1 MVILRF
7 LIVAACMA
15 TCMAMTACSSQSPL
29 ERVQQPGQASASGL
43 ELPPADALER
53 PTPQTANLPAR

>member
-1 MVILRF
+1 MVTIRF

-15 TCMAMTACSSQSPL
+15 MTACSSGSPL
-29 ERVQQPGQASASGL
+29 ERVQQPGQASVSGL

-53 PTPQTANLPAR
+53 PTPQTASLPAR

>member
-1 MVILRF
+1 MVTLRF

-15 TCMAMTACSSQSPL
+15 MAACSSQSPL

-53 PTPQTANLPAR
+53 PTSQTANLPAR